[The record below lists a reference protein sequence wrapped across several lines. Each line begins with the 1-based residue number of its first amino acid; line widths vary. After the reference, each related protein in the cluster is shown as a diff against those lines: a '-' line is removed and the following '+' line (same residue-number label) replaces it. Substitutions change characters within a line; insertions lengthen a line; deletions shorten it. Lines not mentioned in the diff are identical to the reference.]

1 MYDRILVPLDGS
13 RFSEEMIPYAR
24 GLAAALDV
32 PLALLRLVTKAGE
45 QEDATK
51 YVRALAATHGAEG
64 LCEMAEGDIA
74 DAILAQSGHTPG
86 TLVAM
91 TSHGRSGLLEAM
103 LGSVALRV
111 LRGGKGAPVLVY
123 RPTGKGNSAGADL
136 RFRQVVLP
144 LDGTELS
151 EGMAAQAAE
160 LARRLDAELMVVV
173 VIDPKATKSGDMPV
187 SAMMKGL
194 ESGYVRSNARDFA
207 TRFGVRV
214 NWEVLYGDPAESIAS
229 FISGRQD
236 AMLAMA
242 TRGRS
247 ALETALLGSVTAGC
261 LRHAGVPVLMRQPE

>member
-45 QEDATK
+45 QDEANR
-51 YVRALAATHGAEG
+51 YVQDLAARQGAEG
-64 LCEMAEGDIA
+64 LCQVAQGDIA
-74 DAILAQSGHTPG
+74 EAILAEAGRAPG

-91 TSHGRSGLLEAM
+91 TSHGRSGLMEAM

-111 LRGGKGAPVLVY
+111 LRGGSGAPMLVY
-123 RPTGKGNSAGADL
+123 RPTGTAASDGAPV
-136 RFRQVVLP
+136 RIERVVLP

-160 LARRLDAELMVVV
+160 LARRLGAELMLVV
-173 VIDPKATKSGDMPV
+173 VIDPKATKGSDMPV

-207 TRFGVRV
+207 TRFGVSV
-214 NWEVLYGDPAESIAS
+214 NWEVLYGDPAEAITG
-229 FISGRQD
+229 FVSGRPGT
-236 AMLAMA
+236 MLAMA
-242 TRGRS
+242 TRGRT
-247 ALETALLGSVTAGC
+247 ALEAALLGSVTSGC
-261 LRHAGVPVLMRQPE
+261 LRNAGVPVLMRQPE